1 VREKRRSAVIRAA
14 TLNGM
19 RLTLVRLLLSPVTSS
34 RAAWAM
40 ARSRGQLSFDAAW
53 RRERL
58 ARHPDELV
66 YRLHGHLPPHGQEAG
81 PDAGSVSENPG
92 AEPDRGYEK

>member
-1 VREKRRSAVIRAA
+1 MRKKRRSAGIRAA

-34 RAAWAM
+34 RAAWAV

-66 YRLHGHLPPHGQEAG
+66 YRLHGHMAPRDQAAERE
-81 PDAGSVSENPG
+81 AGSVSENPG
-92 AEPDRGYEK
+92 AEPGREYET